1 MSNVESFTALLEN
14 DPTMRR
20 AFDALTDR
28 LIADSKHPLTKDQ
41 CKQLTSV
48 RLATLTQADIDADQ
62 YAQELSDNFEIF
74 RRDNEEAQQIQ
85 ILMDKN
91 IAEAEQAEA
100 ALGLSDMDPAKRLSF
115 ARANGLIS
123 AKTEPA
129 KPAEYSPEDKAALIA
144 QASKMGPARRA
155 AFARQHG
162 LL

>member
-1 MSNVESFTALLEN
+1 MSNVESFTALLAA
-14 DPTMRR
+14 DPTMQR
-20 AFDALTDR
+20 AFDELADR
-28 LIADSKHPLTKDQ
+28 LIGDSKHPLTKDQ

-48 RLATLTQADIDADQ
+48 RLATLTQSDVDQ
-62 YAQELSDNFEIF
+62 AQYQAELADNFEVF

-91 IAEAEQAEA
+91 IAEAEEAEA
-100 ALGLSDMDPAKRLSF
+100 ALGLADMSGSDRLAY

-123 AKTEPA
+123 SKTEPA
-129 KPAEYSPEDKAALIA
+129 KPAEYSAEDKAALVA